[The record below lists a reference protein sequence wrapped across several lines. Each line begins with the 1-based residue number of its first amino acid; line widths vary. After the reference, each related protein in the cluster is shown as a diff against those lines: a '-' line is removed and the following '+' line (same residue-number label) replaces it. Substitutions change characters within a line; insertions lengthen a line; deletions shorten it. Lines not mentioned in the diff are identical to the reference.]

1 LLLGAATHQDV
12 VDETAEPPAGPVTNK
27 RKVATVTLRVA
38 SLDGITHNVTV
49 PAMGLV
55 RGVKRV
61 VGQVRV

>member
-1 LLLGAATHQDV
+1 MQQHIKMSSMKRK
-12 VDETAEPPAGPVTNK
+12 AEPPAGPVTNK